1 MNKQASLGAVM
12 TSVNHAN
19 GLPNA
24 HYIDP
29 VVFAEER
36 QSVLFANWS
45 GVGFGKDI
53 PEAGDAKPVEFLG
66 VPLLLVRDER
76 CGRGSVHRCHAM
88 VSSALRH
95 PTVPAHFMYRTG

>member
-1 MNKQASLGAVM
+1 MNKPSTLQSVM
-12 TSVNHAN
+12 TSVNRAN

-36 QSVLFANWS
+36 ASVLFASWS

-53 PEAGDAKPVEFLG
+53 QRDGRWKG
-66 VPLLLVRDER
+66 LLQIL
-76 CGRGSVHRCHAM
+76 
-88 VSSALRH
+88 
-95 PTVPAHFMYRTG
+95 

>member
-1 MNKQASLGAVM
+1 MNKPSTLQSVM
-12 TSVNHAN
+12 TSVNRAN

-36 QSVLFANWS
+36 ASVLFASWS

-53 PEAGDAKPVEFLG
+53 PEP
-66 VPLLLVRDER
+66 
-76 CGRGSVHRCHAM
+76 AM
-88 VSSALRH
+88 PSPWISSACRSCWC
-95 PTVPAHFMYRTG
+95 AIRTGPFMFTRTPAATAG